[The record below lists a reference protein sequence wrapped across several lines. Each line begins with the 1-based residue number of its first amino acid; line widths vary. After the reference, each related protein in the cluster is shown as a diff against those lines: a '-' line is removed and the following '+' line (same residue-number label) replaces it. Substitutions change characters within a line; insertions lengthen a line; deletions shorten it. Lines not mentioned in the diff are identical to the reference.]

1 MWRDAGSLMIFAYA
15 DGASRGNP
23 GPAAYGVH
31 IEDETGTTIAD
42 FGEAIGIAT
51 NNQAEY
57 SAVIAALRYLSQTE
71 HRRIGIRMDS
81 KLVVEQLSGNWKI
94 KNQAMV
100 ELAIEARGLMSEF
113 EIDFQWIP
121 REHNSAADANAN
133 RALDEGDFSSVP
145 DSRIEMAS
153 VQPRGIRAPRQT
165 LEPTTLIVVR
175 HGHTVNTE
183 RNVIS
188 GGDGTD
194 PELSELG
201 MWEAKGVAEALPD
214 LVTYFGLPPVAAIH
228 HSPMTRTTQ
237 TAQAIAEIVSAP
249 LIADARLKEIGFGDW
264 EMREIAQL
272 ETDSTSE
279 VAAWRGSMTRRP
291 PGGESIDD
299 LQQRVWESLHEL
311 IESYRTK
318 SVVISTH
325 MMPTRAFAAAAY
337 NSQQAYFGLG
347 TSPAGISIY
356 RFFGP
361 DFAEIFVQNY
371 CAHLMRN

>member
-1 MWRDAGSLMIFAYA
+1 VIFVFA

-23 GPAAYGVH
+23 GLAAYGVH
-31 IEDETGTTIAD
+31 IEDSSGATIAD
-42 FGEAIGIAT
+42 FGESIGTAT

-57 SAVIAALRYLSQTE
+57 SAVIAALRYLTQTDY
-71 HRRIGIRMDS
+71 RRISIRMDS

-94 KNQAMV
+94 KNQSMV
-100 ELAIEARGLMSEF
+100 ELAITARELMSKF

-121 REHNSAADANAN
+121 REQNSAADANAN
-133 RALDEGDFSSVP
+133 RALDEGNFSSVAN
-145 DSRIEMAS
+145 SQIELAS
-153 VQPRGIRAPRQT
+153 IQPRGIRAPRQT

-183 RNVIS
+183 RNLIS

-194 PELSELG
+194 PQLSELG
-201 MWEAKGVAEALPD
+201 RWEAEGAAAAIPQLI
-214 LVTYFGLPPVAAIH
+214 TYFGLPDVAAIH
-228 HSPMTRTTQ
+228 HSPMMRTTE
-237 TAQAIAEIVSAP
+237 TAQALAKTTPAQLV
-249 LIADARLKEIGFGDW
+249 ADSRLREIGFGDW

-272 ETDSTSE
+272 EADATDE
-279 VAAWRGSMTRRP
+279 VVAWRGSISRRP
-291 PGGESIDD
+291 PGGESIED
-299 LQQRVWESLHEL
+299 LQERVWSSMAEM
-311 IESYRTK
+311 IEAYRTK
-318 SVVISTH
+318 SVLISTH

-337 NSQQAYFGLG
+337 QSSQAYFGLG

-356 RFFGP
+356 RFFGS